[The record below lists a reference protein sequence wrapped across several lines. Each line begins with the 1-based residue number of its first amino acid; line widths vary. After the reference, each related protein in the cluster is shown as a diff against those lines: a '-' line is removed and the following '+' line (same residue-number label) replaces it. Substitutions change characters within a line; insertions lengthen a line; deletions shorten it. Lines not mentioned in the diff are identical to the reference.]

1 MTIQQFITDI
11 ILDFSDAKMVAR
23 RLATWGHELES
34 SNVRKISFH
43 CRKLLPVWV
52 KDEGLK
58 ESHSS
63 LQATLRNV
71 P

>member
-52 KDEGLK
+52 KDD
-58 ESHSS
+58 
-63 LQATLRNV
+63 
-71 P
+71 